1 MHECV
6 IDLNARLLGSYNLIA
21 CIISIALCIAT
32 RNHKATYYAV
42 ALTIAYAFSYS
53 LHCDFKTMDPERV
66 WRYVIWSG
74 VDLVFVFSLVFG
86 YLIKKVHVEQLF
98 FAISLEFIAIVS
110 HLVRSID
117 YRFNNYEY
125 TDWFYSSLIWFTN
138 IGLIA
143 IAFAPVL
150 FDMLQKSI
158 PNLTRR
164 FKGL

>member
-1 MHECV
+1 
-6 IDLNARLLGSYNLIA
+6 
-21 CIISIALCIAT
+21 
-32 RNHKATYYAV
+32 
-42 ALTIAYAFSYS
+42 
-53 LHCDFKTMDPERV
+53 MDPERV
-66 WRYVIWSG
+66 WRYVVWSG
-74 VDLVFVFSLVFG
+74 VDLLFVFGLIFG
-86 YLIKKVHVEQLF
+86 YLVKKVHIEQLF

-125 TDWFYSSLIWFTN
+125 TDWFYPSLIWFTN

-150 FDMLQKSI
+150 FGMIQKVV